1 MFESFLG
8 RGSHPVVRKAGWQP
22 GAGVNPVQVSFLTP
36 AEQAFTEELRQVNPE
51 ELRAIDAL
59 ALIQQWKD
67 RLAKSGNARFSKENR
82 K

>member
-1 MFESFLG
+1 MFENFLA
-8 RGSHPVVRKAGWQP
+8 RGSHHLVRKAGWQP

-36 AEQAFTEELRQVNPE
+36 AEQAVAEELRQVNPE
-51 ELRAIDAL
+51 ELRPIDAL

-67 RLAKSGNARFSKENR
+67 RLAKSGNARFFEKNR